1 VGDERPSL
9 DEFAAAASR
18 RDTDRLR
25 SQLKAAEDALD
36 AAVGRLAVLEGID
49 RLKPRPPRWALK
61 KRPRT
66 GEAVVVAMLSDCH
79 FDEIVRPEDV
89 AGVNAYD
96 RTIATERLKCWAHR
110 LAELPKVGPAADV
123 RGVVVL
129 WGGDMMTGPIDVA
142 HLQDAADTMF
152 GSLLYWSEQL
162 AASFTLL
169 ADAYGAVHVPC
180 VVGNHG
186 RMTMK
191 KRSHLKA
198 RDNLDWHLAHLV
210 ARLTADDARI
220 TWSIDEASDAEFE
233 VFGRR
238 YLLTHG
244 DQARGG
250 GGIGGVWPP
259 IMRLTARKQQR
270 QAGLGRPFEHLF
282 LGHWHQ
288 LTTGPQFTVNGSVV
302 GYSGFSAECN
312 FPVEPPQQAV
322 AYLTGDG
329 LGWRT
334 AIPCER

>member
-1 VGDERPSL
+1 VDGETL
-9 DEFAAAASR
+9 DEFSSASKR
-18 RDTDRLR
+18 REVERLKSR
-25 SQLKAAEDALD
+25 LKSTEDALD
-36 AAVGRLAVLEGID
+36 EALSRLAVLEGID
-49 RLKPRPPRWALK
+49 RLEPQPPKWMLRKKPK
-61 KRPRT
+61 T

-79 FDEIVRPEDV
+79 FDEIVRAEDV

-96 RTIATERLKCWAHR
+96 RTVATERLKCWAHR
-110 LAELPKVGPAADV
+110 LAELPKVGPTADV
-123 RGVVVL
+123 KGVVVL

-162 AASFTLL
+162 AASLLLL
-169 ADAYGAVHVPC
+169 ADAYDAVHVPV

-186 RMTMK
+186 RMTLK

-288 LTTGPQFTVNGSVV
+288 LTMGPQFTVNGSVV
-302 GYSGFSAECN
+302 GYSAFSAECN

-322 AYLTGDG
+322 AYLTADG
-329 LGWRT
+329 LSWRN
-334 AIPCER
+334 AIDCKE

>member
-1 VGDERPSL
+1 MNGPPKLAEYSDGSQ
-9 DEFAAAASR
+9 R
-18 RDTDRLR
+18 RFIDRLR
-25 SQLKAAEDALD
+25 SELKSKEDALEDALD
-36 AAVGRLAVLEGID
+36 RLAVLERVD
-49 RLKPRPPRWALK
+49 RLNPKPPKWMLK
-61 KRPRT
+61 KRPKVS
-66 GEAVVVAMLSDCH
+66 EAIVVAVLSDCH
-79 FDEIVRPEDV
+79 WDEIVRPEDV

-96 RTIATERLKCWAHR
+96 RTVATERLKCWAHR
-110 LAELPKVGPAADV
+110 LAELPKVGPTSEIA
-123 RGVVVL
+123 GLVVL

-152 GSLLYWSEQL
+152 GSLLYWSEQ
-162 AASFTLL
+162 AAAAFTLL
-169 ADAYGAVHVPC
+169 ANAYGSVHVPC

-210 ARLTADDARI
+210 ARLCADDPRI
-220 TWSIDEASDAEFE
+220 TFAIDEASDAEFE
-233 VFGRR
+233 IYGRR

-244 DQARGG
+244 DQVRGG
-250 GGIGGVWPP
+250 GGIGGIWPP
-259 IMRLTARKQQR
+259 VMRMTARKQQR

-288 LTTGPQFTVNGSVV
+288 YTSGQAFTVNGSMV

-312 FPVEPPQQAV
+312 FPVEPAQQAV
-322 AYLTGDG
+322 VYVTRNG

-334 AIPCER
+334 AISCEV